1 MALSKKQREIMNS
14 KKSEDSYTDNVS
26 CSNTR
31 AIRSE
36 ITSPKVAK
44 RTGVFSSVC
53 LFCDQGRKRV
63 QGVNQKLV
71 NVETKDFEGK
81 IRKYVEWMEDSKLAA
96 KISGG
101 DFTAKEVKYHAC
113 CRVKYQ
119 TQAESRFRK
128 NTVHT
133 NSTICQE
140 TSYWHKERDVH
151 RRSFDALC
159 SFIKQTV
166 VEEKEVPFLVDVKSY
181 YKRIIRELGGGEMCY
196 PRCKSLRKN
205 IKNTSEKI
213 YV

>member
-1 MALSKKQREIMNS
+1 M
-14 KKSEDSYTDNVS
+14 
-26 CSNTR
+26 
-31 AIRSE
+31 
-36 ITSPKVAK
+36 
-44 RTGVFSSVC
+44 
-53 LFCDQGRKRV
+53 
-63 QGVNQKLV
+63 NQKLV

-101 DFTAKEVKYHAC
+101 DLKYHAC

-119 TQAESRFRK
+119 TQAELRFRK

-166 VEEKEVPFLVDVKSY
+166 VEEKEVPFLIDVKSY
-181 YKRIIRELGGGEMCY
+181 YKRIIRELVGVTTY
-196 PRCKSLRKN
+196 NS
-205 IKNTSEKI
+205 
-213 YV
+213 